1 MTPSPGERRALSEQ
15 ADRILASM
23 HGAPIF
29 CEPGTSA
36 RTHVVLVGAD
46 AVPAVMRRAEMV
58 PALALLGLRL
68 EGLSETL
75 ADIAAS
81 PLDDG
86 KRFPV
91 IIMLGGWMQAAW
103 IDLHP
108 ITRGGKA

>member
-1 MTPSPGERRALSEQ
+1 
-15 ADRILASM
+15 M

-36 RTHVVLVGAD
+36 RTHVVIVGAD
-46 AVPAVMRRAEMV
+46 AAPTIMRRADMV

-68 EGLSETL
+68 EGLAETL

-81 PLDDG
+81 PSDDG

-91 IIMLGGWMQAAW
+91 IIMLGGWIQAAW

-108 ITRGGKA
+108 TARGGTA